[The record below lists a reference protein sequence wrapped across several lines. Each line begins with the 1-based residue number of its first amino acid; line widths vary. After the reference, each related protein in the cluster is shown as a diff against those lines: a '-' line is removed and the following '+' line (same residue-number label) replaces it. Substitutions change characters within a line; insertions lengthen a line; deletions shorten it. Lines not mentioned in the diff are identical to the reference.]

1 MNFVWDEA
9 KRDRVFASRG
19 IDFSDFVP
27 EFFDGRALLSVPTP
41 RHGEDRYLSIGVL
54 HGKAFAVV
62 WMPRDG
68 LIRIITARR
77 ARREEERQYGAVFT
91 GRAIHG

>member
-41 RHGEDRYLSIGVL
+41 RHGEDRYLSRRPAWQGVR
-54 HGKAFAVV
+54 GCMDA
-62 WMPRDG
+62 
-68 LIRIITARR
+68 ARR
-77 ARREEERQYGAVFT
+77 ADPHHHRKEGKT
-91 GRAIHG
+91 